1 MEFKKKVKYR
11 LIDLGESQ
19 AWLIERVRE
28 KTGLFVDSSY
38 LAKILNGDRSAP
50 KVRAAICEILG
61 IKENEA

>member
-19 AWLIERVRE
+19 AWLIVRVRE
-28 KTGLFVDSSY
+28 KTGLFIDSGY

-50 KVRAAICEILG
+50 KIRAAICEILG
-61 IKENEA
+61 IEENEA